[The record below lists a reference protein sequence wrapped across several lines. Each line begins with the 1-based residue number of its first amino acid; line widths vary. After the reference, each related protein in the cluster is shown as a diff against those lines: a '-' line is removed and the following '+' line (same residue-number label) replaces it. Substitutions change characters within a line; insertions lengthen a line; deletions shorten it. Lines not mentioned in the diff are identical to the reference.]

1 MVSSNAFPASWRAG
15 AAHGWAAR
23 ALTFAA
29 TFWFLVTVAG
39 QLMFAAYVVLLYGGA
54 AVRGAFGQWNTV
66 MTHGHVVGDPAG
78 NAATGIHLSGA
89 AIIML
94 SGALQLVPR
103 LRARAPAFHR
113 WNGRI
118 YLAAAVVASLTGIY
132 MIWWR
137 GAVGDL
143 VQHLGT
149 SINGMLALACAGMAL
164 QRIRVR
170 DIAAHR
176 RWALRLFLCV
186 SGVWFFRVGLM
197 FWLAVNGGPA
207 GFDPGTFRGPFLS
220 FLAFAQFLLPL
231 AVLEAY
237 LACRARGG
245 AGRQWCMAFA
255 VFVLT
260 LAMGVGIVV
269 AAAGMWLPHM

>member
-1 MVSSNAFPASWRAG
+1 
-15 AAHGWAAR
+15 
-23 ALTFAA
+23 
-29 TFWFLVTVAG
+29 VA
-39 QLMFAAYVVLLYGGA
+39 
-54 AVRGAFGQWNTV
+54 
-66 MTHGHVVGDPAG
+66 GDPAG

-103 LRARAPAFHR
+103 LRAQAPAFHR

-149 SINGMLALACAGMAL
+149 SIDGMLVLACAGMAL
-164 QRIRVR
+164 QRIRLR

-207 GFDPGTFRGPFLS
+207 GFDPGTFRGPFLG

-237 LACRARGG
+237 LVCRARGG
-245 AGRQWCMAFA
+245 AGRQWCMAFV